1 MNSEQ
6 ENAVTGLRQAVTA
19 ILPELSFG
27 PGGRGT
33 DLKAWLGELERGDM
47 PSSQLRAIAAS
58 LRIFGGEL
66 ERQTEPPTL
75 APAAV
80 SLIEAANAVLVA
92 F

>member
-6 ENAVTGLRQAVTA
+6 EKAVTGLRQAVAA

-27 PGGRGT
+27 PGGRAA
-33 DLKAWLGELERGDM
+33 DLRAWLREIERDDL
-47 PSSQLRAIAAS
+47 PSSRRRAIAAS
-58 LRIFGGEL
+58 LRTFGGEL
-66 ERQTEPPTL
+66 ERQAEPPTL

>member
-6 ENAVTGLRQAVTA
+6 ENAVTGLRQAVAA

-33 DLKAWLGELERGDM
+33 DLKAWLGELKRGNL

-58 LRIFGGEL
+58 LRTFGGEL
-66 ERQTEPPTL
+66 QRQTEPPTL

>member
-6 ENAVTGLRQAVTA
+6 EEAVAQLRQAVAA

-27 PGGRGT
+27 PGGRAA
-33 DLKAWLGELERGDM
+33 DLRTWLGELERGDVAV
-47 PSSQLRAIAAS
+47 SGLRTIAAS
-58 LRIFGGEL
+58 LRTFGNEL
-66 ERQTEPPTL
+66 QRQAEPPAL

-80 SLIEAANAVLVA
+80 SLVKAANAVLVA